1 MRYWQ
6 WSCVAL
12 AAMERQAILDEYEQ
26 VKQTIARLETIL
38 GDVGEVFII
47 IKQELAALKDKFGD
61 QRRTVI
67 SEYADSSFSQEDLVP
82 KEDVLITLTER
93 GYVKRQ
99 PAGDFQAQRRGGKGI
114 IGVSTRATDAVQ
126 EFPIGRFPRLD
137 AHRQRPWA
145 RFSPCAPMGYP
156 RAAAPRAVRTW

>member
-1 MRYWQ
+1 MELRR
-6 WSCVAL
+6 L

-61 QRRTVI
+61 KRRTVI

-114 IGVSTRATDAVQ
+114 IGVSTRASDAVQ
-126 EFPIGRFPRLD
+126 EFLWSIPTIGCSLS
-137 AHRQRPWA
+137 ATVGA
-145 RFSPCAPMGYP
+145 LSPCAPMGFP